1 MLLIKFQCFDE
12 FIDIGEFMSYLL
24 IFVFYSFGIL
34 DGFFN
39 KINKVVMLYYL
50 IDDIFE
56 EVVVLVNSMY
66 I

>member
-1 MLLIKFQCFDE
+1 
-12 FIDIGEFMSYLL
+12 MSYLL